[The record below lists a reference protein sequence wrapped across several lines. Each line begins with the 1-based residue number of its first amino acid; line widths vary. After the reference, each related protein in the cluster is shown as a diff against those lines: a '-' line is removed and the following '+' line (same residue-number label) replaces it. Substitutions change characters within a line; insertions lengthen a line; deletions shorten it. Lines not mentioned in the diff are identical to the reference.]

1 MAIPSPQLLR
11 SVSFACVTGGFVL
24 SIPLAG
30 AAWAPVPVLSN
41 SPAKSQFLSH
51 ELYFSDS
58 SYEVPY
64 YLKHFAQVANA
75 VVETGFNRVE
85 TNGTSP
91 TIVTNYYPPGFL
103 DIRVNR
109 DTRDNRPYNARIME
123 MQSALAYFYTAD
135 RPWNVYRGH
144 AAVKIRLEEMLKR
157 WVLMQ
162 NSGGL
167 FAEYS
172 AANWSLAPTG
182 FGVMAAAQALDL
194 LKDSGQPFD
203 ATVLENARLA
213 LRKALMALFTRSD
226 MQNAASSYSNQ
237 YSGSYH
243 AALIYLENW
252 PDAEL
257 NTAFVAAVNA
267 ASATDQSPTGYFYEA
282 DGPDFDYSNVHE
294 RNLRIGLTRLRT
306 RTNDLLPVIVT
317 DENRWAAWLGANLV
331 LQPNISTP
339 TFLAN
344 AGINTRTT
352 SAFQTPES
360 RPLSEFAPLSR
371 AFSYTDAEFI
381 NAVRAKTDSLPS
393 TPTYGSLPTNNSSSY
408 IPLFA
413 FEALGRTESWHPSA
427 AQRTEAINSLPY
439 LSSGRFN
446 RILHNGTSN
455 KELTVAAARRPSYY
469 GLFNSGRAKANQ
481 VKFGLGLL
489 WNPVYGTALQ
499 AVAGDISNSLAT
511 SWGTSRTNMMRVY
524 EQRGAG
530 QTLGAVLRLN
540 GGTFGTSNGT
550 NNLTDGVLAATYNLV
565 DGSSTNGSKTVT
577 FEEDRIRVDVTHPN
591 AFTERL
597 PLIAPSSATRTTTAT
612 QLTLTHTNGSRA
624 IMRLLSGGSFTVAGA
639 ASDNLPS
646 ALRRH
651 AVTVTATNTLS
662 YELIVSSDAF
672 SAGTLGA
679 PSAESYAPANGG
691 ADVGETV
698 TYDLP
703 LVNLLGAST
712 SADFIATLQASGGVT
727 PVTASQLY
735 GVVAPGATPSRPFT
749 FAVNGNFGDPLAITL
764 ALRDGA
770 TDRGTVTYQTV
781 IGGLSSGT
789 TTTTWQ
795 NFDGAAAPALP
806 AGWASNVPSGSA
818 GGWST
823 TTSSPQTSPN
833 AVAAVPTAAVSEQR
847 LDSPAFTIPSAAV
860 DPEIRFQHRWNT
872 ENTYDGGVLEISVDG
887 DAYSDVLSAGGLFL
901 SGAYTGT
908 LSSGYQ
914 NPLGGRQAWFGSA
927 DSAYTQTRIALPAS
941 MLGKSVRL
949 RFRLGSDSSTSPA
962 GAIWRV
968 DTLDFVH
975 KTANYIQ
982 PAGITSEPPP
992 ASVPLSAPYAHTFTA
1007 TGFPAPTFAITSG
1020 TLPSGLVFSSA
1031 GVISGTVSSAFST
1044 RTITVVAT
1052 NGVTPVQS
1060 AGSQTFTLR
1069 PMLPLGVTTSSL
1081 GAGTTGTAYSASLA
1095 ATGGAAPYAWAVTA
1109 GSLPDG
1115 LLLVPGGAISG
1126 TPLGAAASVFTVTA
1140 TDANG
1145 STAARQLS
1153 LAVANPAVLTIVT
1166 PPLTAG
1172 VTGTAYATSLAAVS
1186 GGAPYVW
1193 SLAAGA
1199 LPAGLTLSGSG
1210 ALAGTPSTAGTSN
1223 FTVRVTDVMSA
1234 TATRAYTLTV
1244 TSVLEITTAA
1254 LPDARTGEPYDKSLA
1269 VDGGTGPFTWAVSAG
1284 ALPAGLALSSGGVL
1298 GGMPVTLGSFVF
1310 TARVTDSEGLV
1321 AEREYTLNAVNTLTW
1336 DAQPGTSGVQTGNGM
1351 WTTATST
1358 TNWSISG
1365 TNVPW
1370 VNGSDAVIGGGTLT
1384 VASPLTAGSITFN
1397 AGVVVNGSSPVTI
1410 KQGSVITAN
1419 GADSTI
1425 AAPLSGSSFTKEGAS
1440 RLILSNAGYS
1450 GDVNIAAGELRLNEP
1465 AGERMWNG
1473 TISGSGAILTL
1484 GSGRIV
1490 LGGANTFTGQFTLTG
1505 QSVIRLADGSALGAT
1520 SGNTRLNGD
1529 SNSAPGIE
1537 LVDGITVPEPF
1548 QLIMWTPSVINTN
1561 TNHAQIRNV
1570 TGRNELTGQI
1580 GLDAGGGRWDIAS
1593 DEGHLKV
1600 SGPVVN
1606 IAQRTSSN
1614 ADSWRTLHLRGPG
1627 SGEFTGPM
1635 TDATNGFSKVNVN
1648 VLSGTWILGGTN
1660 KTYTGSTT
1668 IAGGTLQVDTT
1679 IASEIQL
1686 PGGTIGGAGRTTSNL
1701 VVGAGATVVRRL
1713 TDWALPGPAFTAA
1726 QVRGTNNPVWTVRL
1740 DAADLANFSE
1750 TAKTVPVLAA
1760 GNGLTGLALSNITL
1774 QADDFPGHG
1783 TWSLAT
1789 NTTGLVAIYD
1799 PDELTVPAQVLP
1811 SAERG
1816 AVYNFQLVASG
1827 GVQPREWAVVA
1838 GALPSGMQLTSF
1850 GLLSGTPSV
1859 AGSFAF
1865 TVQVTDAADLT
1876 ASRAFVFAVDEAPL
1890 EIVSATL
1897 QDAAV
1902 GEYHTETLAVTGG
1915 SAPYL
1920 WSVVAGTLPPGL
1932 AMGSD
1937 GALAGTPSAAGR
1949 FNFTAL
1955 AADDS
1960 GSTAQRSLAINVSA
1974 APGSFEEWS
1983 GGVRWPDQ
1991 ASAAKSADPDGD
2003 GLSNLL
2009 EFAFATDPL
2018 AAGARWPVV
2027 DLLDSGAG
2035 QTSLRLRFRRSVT
2048 ATGLRF
2054 AVEVTSGLAAP
2065 VWEAVAEAEPGG
2077 PMTGLSPRILVEE
2090 QPLPDGASAVV
2101 VTETRIPGEGSR
2113 FMRLQVA
2120 EELP

>member
-1 MAIPSPQLLR
+1 MASPSPLLSR
-11 SVSFACVTGGFVL
+11 SVRFACVAGGFVL
-24 SIPLAG
+24 SISLAA
-30 AAWAPVPVLSN
+30 AAWAPVPVLST

-91 TIVTNYYPPGFL
+91 AIVTNYYPPGFL

-162 NSGGL
+162 NADGL

-194 LKDSGQPFD
+194 IVDSGLPFD

-226 MQNAASSYSNQ
+226 MQNAANSYSNQ

-294 RNLRIGLTRLRT
+294 RNLRIALTRLRT

-344 AGINTRTT
+344 AGINTRTS

-393 TPTYGSLPTNNSSSY
+393 TPTYGSLSINSSWSY
-408 IPLFA
+408 IPMFV
-413 FEALGRTESWHPSA
+413 FEALGRTEAWHPTA
-427 AQRTEAINSLPY
+427 AQRTEAMNSLPY
-439 LSSGRFN
+439 LASERFN
-446 RILHNGTSN
+446 RVLHNGTSN
-455 KELTVAAARRPSYY
+455 KELSVAAARRSSYY
-469 GLFNSGRAKANQ
+469 GLFNTGRARDNR

-499 AVAGDISNSLAT
+499 AVAGDINNSLAT
-511 SWGTSRTNMMRVY
+511 SWGTGRTNMTRVY
-524 EQRGAG
+524 EQRGSG

-540 GGTFGTSNGT
+540 GSPFGLSNGT
-550 NNLTDGVLAATYNLV
+550 NNLADGVLAASYNLV

-577 FEEDRIRVDVTHPN
+577 FEGDRILVDVTHPN

-597 PLIAPSSATRTTTAT
+597 PLIAPSSATRASSAN
-612 QLTLTHTNGSRA
+612 QLTLTHTNGSRL
-624 IMRLLSGGSFTVAGA
+624 IMRLLNGGSFTVAGA

-651 AVTVTATNTLS
+651 AVTVTATNALS

-712 SADFIATLQASGGVT
+712 SASFTATLQASGGVT
-727 PVTASQLY
+727 PATMSQVY
-735 GVVAPGATPSRPFT
+735 GVVAPGATASRPFT
-749 FAVNGNFGDPLAITL
+749 FAVNGNFGDPLTITL
-764 ALRDGA
+764 ALRDGT

-781 IGGLSSGT
+781 IGGMASGT

-795 NFDGAAAPALP
+795 NFDGATAPALP
-806 AGWASNVPSGSA
+806 AGWASSVPSGSA

-847 LDSPAFTIPSAAV
+847 LDSPAFTLPSAAV

-887 DAYSDVLSAGGLFL
+887 GAFSDVLSAGGFFL

-914 NPLGGRQAWFGSA
+914 NPLGGRPAWFGNS
-927 DSAYTQTRIALPAS
+927 DSAYTQTKIALPAS

-949 RFRLGSDSSTSPA
+949 RFRLGSDSSISPA

-968 DTLDFVH
+968 DTLELVH

-982 PAGITSEPPP
+982 PAAITSEPPP
-992 ASVPLSAPYAHTFTA
+992 FSVPLSTPYAHTFTA
-1007 TGFPAPTFAITSG
+1007 TGFPAPAFAITSG

-1052 NGVTPVQS
+1052 NGVAPVQS

-1069 PMLPLGVTTSSL
+1069 PMLLLGVTTSSL
-1081 GAGTTGTAYSASLA
+1081 AAGTAGTVYSASLA
-1095 ATGGAAPYAWAVTA
+1095 ATGGAAPYEWAVTD

-1115 LLLVPGGAISG
+1115 LVLSPEGAISG
-1126 TPLGAAASVFTVTA
+1126 TPLGAATSAFTVTA

-1153 LAVANPAVLTIVT
+1153 LTVANPAVLTIVT
-1166 PPLTAG
+1166 PSLTAG

-1193 SLAAGA
+1193 SLVAGA
-1199 LPAGLTLSGSG
+1199 LPAGLTLSWSG

-1223 FTVRVTDVMSA
+1223 FTVRVTDAMSA
-1234 TATRAYTLTV
+1234 TATRVYTLTV
-1244 TSVLEITTAA
+1244 TGLLEITTAA

-1284 ALPAGLALSSGGVL
+1284 ALPAGLGLSSGGVL
-1298 GGMPVTLGSFVF
+1298 GGMPGTLGSFVF

-1321 AEREYTLNAVNTLTW
+1321 AEREYTLNAVNMLTW
-1336 DAQPGTSGVQTGNGM
+1336 DAQPGTSGVQSGNGT

-1358 TNWSISG
+1358 TNWSIGG

-1384 VASPLTAGSITFN
+1384 VATPLTAGSITFN

-1410 KQGSVITAN
+1410 KDGSIISAN

-1425 AAPLSGSSFTKEGAS
+1425 ATPLAGGSWTKSGTS
-1440 RLILSNAGYS
+1440 RLILSNAGYA
-1450 GDVNIAAGELRLNEP
+1450 GDLAISAGELRLNEP
-1465 AGERMWNG
+1465 AGERTWNG
-1473 TISGSGAILTL
+1473 TISGSGTILTL
-1484 GSGRIV
+1484 GPGRII
-1490 LGGANTFTGQFTLTG
+1490 LGGANTFTGQFTITG

-1529 SNSAPGIE
+1529 SNNAPGIE

-1548 QLIMWTPSVINTN
+1548 QLIMWTPSAINTD

-1570 TGRNELTGQI
+1570 AGTNELTGQI

-1593 DEGHLKV
+1593 NEGHLKV

-1668 IAGGTLQVDTT
+1668 ITGGTLQVDTT

-1686 PGGTIGGAGRTTSNL
+1686 SGGALAGQGRTTSNL
-1701 VVGAGATVVRRL
+1701 VIGSGTTVARRL
-1713 TDWALPGPAFTAA
+1713 ADWTMPGPAFTAA
-1726 QVRGTNNPVWTVRL
+1726 QVRGTNHPAWTVRL
-1740 DAADLANFSE
+1740 DAAELANFSE

-1760 GNGLTGLALSNITL
+1760 SNGLTGLALSNISL

-1783 TWSLAT
+1783 TWSLGTNAT
-1789 NTTGLVAIYD
+1789 GVVAVYD
-1799 PDELTVPAQVLP
+1799 PDELTVPAQDLAW
-1811 SAERG
+1811 AERD
-1816 AVYNFQLVASG
+1816 AVYNFQFVASG
-1827 GVQPREWAVVA
+1827 GVSPHEWGVVA
-1838 GALPSGMQLTSF
+1838 DDLPAGLQLTSS

-1859 AGSFAF
+1859 SGLFVF
-1865 TVQVTDAADLT
+1865 TVQAADS
-1876 ASRAFVFAVDEAPL
+1876 AGISAMRVFSLVVDSPPL
-1890 EIVSATL
+1890 EVLTTSL
-1897 QDAAV
+1897 QAAAV
-1902 GEYHTETLAVTGG
+1902 GEYHSESLR
-1915 SAPYL
+1915 
-1920 WSVVAGTLPPGL
+1920 VAGGFGPYEW
-1932 AMGSD
+1932 S
-1937 GALAGTPSAAGR
+1937 LAGGVLPAGLV
-1949 FNFTAL
+1949 L
-1955 AADDS
+1955 AADGELAGVPVAS
-1960 GSTAQRSLAINVSA
+1960 GHFVFTAKVTDGRGWMAQRSLQIAVSA
-1974 APGSFEEWS
+1974 IPGSFDDWS
-1983 GGVRWPDQ
+1983 KGVRWPDD
-1991 ASAAKSADPDGD
+1991 ASSALMADPDGD
-2003 GLSNLL
+2003 GVVNLF
-2009 EFAFATDPL
+2009 EHAFDTDPL
-2018 AAGARWPVV
+2018 SADAPPVASEYVEV
-2027 DLLDSGAG
+2027 DGRPAM
-2035 QTSLRLRFRRSVT
+2035 RLRFRRSGT
-2048 ATGLRF
+2048 ALGLRF
-2054 AVEVTSGLAAP
+2054 AVRATSDLSAAT
-2065 VWEAVAEAEPGG
+2065 WQLLAEAEPGG
-2077 PMTGLSPRILVEE
+2077 LMTSSDPGVVVGQQL
-2090 QPLPDGASAVV
+2090 LPDGAYEVT
-2101 VTETRIPGEGSR
+2101 VTEEMPAEAGSR
-2113 FMRLQVA
+2113 FMRLNVT
-2120 EELP
+2120 EEMP

>member
-1 MAIPSPQLLR
+1 MAPPPFQRLTAFPLIW
-11 SVSFACVTGGFVL
+11 FVAGIGL
-24 SIPLAG
+24 SATVG
-30 AAWAPVPVLSN
+30 RAAWLPVPALSS
-41 SPAKSQFLSH
+41 SPPKSQFASH
-51 ELYFSDS
+51 ELYLSDA

-64 YLKHFAQVANA
+64 YLRHFAQVANA

-85 TNGTSP
+85 TNGTSS

-135 RPWNVYRGH
+135 RPWNVYRGN

-162 NSGGL
+162 NADGL

-194 LKDSGQPFD
+194 IVDSGLPFD

-252 PDAEL
+252 PDTEL
-257 NTAFVAAVNA
+257 NNAFVAAVNA

-294 RNLRIGLTRLRT
+294 RNLRIALTRLRT

-344 AGINTRTT
+344 AGINTRTS

-371 AFSYTDAEFI
+371 AFSYTDAEFT

-393 TPTYGSLPTNNSSSY
+393 TPTYGSLSTNSSSSY
-408 IPLFA
+408 IPMFV
-413 FEALGRTESWHPSA
+413 FEALGRTEAWHPTA

-439 LSSGRFN
+439 LASERFN
-446 RILHNGTSN
+446 RVLHNGTSN
-455 KELTVAAARRPSYY
+455 KELTVAAARRSSYY
-469 GLFNSGRAKANQ
+469 GLFNTGRAKDNR

-499 AVAGDISNSLAT
+499 AVAGDINNSLAT
-511 SWGTSRTNMMRVY
+511 SWGTGRTNMTRVY
-524 EQRGAG
+524 EQRGSG

-540 GGTFGTSNGT
+540 GSTFGLTNGT
-550 NNLTDGVLAATYNLV
+550 NNLADGVLAASYNLV

-577 FEEDRIRVDVTHPN
+577 FEGDRIRVDVTHPN

-597 PLIAPSSATRTTTAT
+597 PLIAPSSATRTSSAN
-612 QLTLTHTNGSRA
+612 QLTLTHTNGSRL
-624 IMRLLSGGSFTVAGA
+624 IMRLLNGGSFTVAGA

-651 AVTVTATNTLS
+651 AVTVTATNALS
-662 YELIVSSDAF
+662 YEILVASDAF
-672 SAGTLGA
+672 AAGTLGA
-679 PSAESYAPANGG
+679 PSSESYAPANAG
-691 ADVGETV
+691 ADAGETV

-703 LVNLLGAST
+703 ITNLLGAST
-712 SADFIATLQASGGVT
+712 SAEFTATLEASGGVI
-727 PVTASQLY
+727 PVTTSQVY
-735 GVVAPGATPSRPFT
+735 GTIAPGATASRPFT
-749 FAVNGNFGDPLAITL
+749 FTVNGNSGDPLTITL
-764 ALRDGA
+764 ALREGA
-770 TDRGTVTYQTV
+770 TDRGTITYQTV
-781 IGGLSSGT
+781 ISNLR
-789 TTTTWQ
+789 
-795 NFDGAAAPALP
+795 PAEITSDP
-806 AGWASNVPSGSA
+806 PPVFVPLGSA
-818 GGWST
+818 
-823 TTSSPQTSPN
+823 
-833 AVAAVPTAAVSEQR
+833 
-847 LDSPAFTIPSAAV
+847 
-860 DPEIRFQHRWNT
+860 
-872 ENTYDGGVLEISVDG
+872 
-887 DAYSDVLSAGGLFL
+887 
-901 SGAYTGT
+901 
-908 LSSGYQ
+908 
-914 NPLGGRQAWFGSA
+914 
-927 DSAYTQTRIALPAS
+927 
-941 MLGKSVRL
+941 
-949 RFRLGSDSSTSPA
+949 
-962 GAIWRV
+962 
-968 DTLDFVH
+968 
-975 KTANYIQ
+975 
-982 PAGITSEPPP
+982 
-992 ASVPLSAPYAHTFTA
+992 YAHSFTA

-1020 TLPSGLVFSSA
+1020 TLPSGLVFSSS
-1031 GVISGTVSSAFST
+1031 GVISGTVSNAFST
-1044 RTITVVAT
+1044 RTITVVAN

-1069 PMLPLGVTTSSL
+1069 PMLPLGITTSSL
-1081 GAGTTGTAYSASLA
+1081 AAGTTGTAYSASLA

-1115 LLLVPGGAISG
+1115 LALSPEGAISG
-1126 TPLGAAASVFTVTA
+1126 TPLGAATSLFTVTA

-1166 PPLTAG
+1166 PSLAAG
-1172 VTGTAYATSLAAVS
+1172 MTGTAYASTLAAVS
-1186 GGAPYVW
+1186 GGAPYTW
-1193 SLAAGA
+1193 SLASGT
-1199 LPAGLTLSGSG
+1199 LPAGLALSESG
-1210 ALAGTPSTAGTSN
+1210 VLAGTPSTAGTSS
-1223 FTVRVTDVMSA
+1223 FTVRVTDSVSA
-1234 TATRAYTLTV
+1234 AATRAYTLKV
-1244 TSVLEITTAA
+1244 SGILEITTSV
-1254 LPDARTGEPYDKSLA
+1254 LPDGRTGVPYDTTLA
-1269 VDGGTGPFTWAVSAG
+1269 VTGGTGPFAWSVSAG

-1298 GGMPVTLGSFVF
+1298 GGTPDVLGSFAF
-1310 TARVTDSEGLV
+1310 TARVTDAEGSV
-1321 AEREYTLNAVNTLTW
+1321 AERDYTFNAVNTLTW
-1336 DAQPGTSGVQTGNGM
+1336 DAQPGTSGVQAGNGT

-1358 TNWSISG
+1358 TNWSIGG

-1370 VNGSDAVIGGGTLT
+1370 VNGSDAVIGGGTLS
-1384 VASPLTAGSITFN
+1384 VATPITAGTITFN
-1397 AGVVVNGSSPVTI
+1397 AGVVLNGFSPVTI
-1410 KQGSVITAN
+1410 KDGATISAN

-1425 AAPLSGSSFTKEGAS
+1425 ATPLAGGSWTKSGAS
-1440 RLILSNAGYS
+1440 RLILSNAGYA
-1450 GDVNIAAGELRLNEP
+1450 GDLAVSAGELRLNEP
-1465 AGERMWNG
+1465 AGERAWNG

-1484 GSGRIV
+1484 GPGRIV

-1505 QSVIRLADGSALGAT
+1505 QSVIRLASGSALGAT
-1520 SGNTRLNGD
+1520 NGNTRLNGD
-1529 SNSAPGIE
+1529 SNNAPGIE
-1537 LVDGITVPEPF
+1537 LAGGLTVPETF
-1548 QLIMWTPSVINTN
+1548 QLIMWTPGVINTN

-1570 TGRNELTGQI
+1570 TGTNELTGQI

-1593 DEGHLKV
+1593 NEGHLKV

-1668 IAGGTLQVDTT
+1668 VAGGTLQVDTT

-1686 PGGTIGGAGRTTSNL
+1686 PGGTLGGAGRTMSNL
-1701 VVGAGATVVRRL
+1701 VIGAGATVVRRL
-1713 TDWALPGPAFTAA
+1713 ADWTAPGPAFTAA

-1760 GNGLTGLALSNITL
+1760 GNGLTGLALSNISL

-1789 NTTGLVAIYD
+1789 NSTGVVAVYD
-1799 PDELTVPAQVLP
+1799 PDELTVPAQDLP
-1811 SAERG
+1811 AAERG
-1816 AVYNFQLVASG
+1816 SVYNFQFIASG
-1827 GVQPREWAVVA
+1827 GVSPRDWTVLA
-1838 GALPSGMQLTSF
+1838 GALPAGLQLTSS

-1859 AGSFAF
+1859 AGPFAF
-1865 TVQVTDAADLT
+1865 TAQVTDAAGLT
-1876 ASRAFVFAVDEAPL
+1876 ASRGFVLVVAESPL
-1890 EIVSATL
+1890 DILSVSL

-1902 GEYHTETLAVTGG
+1902 GEYHTEMLAATGG
-1915 SAPYL
+1915 TLPYL
-1920 WSVVAGTLPPGL
+1920 WSVVAGSLPPGL
-1932 AMGSD
+1932 VLGPD
-1937 GALAGTPSAAGR
+1937 GELAGTPSAAGR

-1955 AADDS
+1955 VADGS
-1960 GSTAQRSLAINVSA
+1960 GSTVQRGLAINVSA

-1983 GGVRWPDQ
+1983 GGVPWPDQ

-2018 AAGARWPVV
+2018 AAGAPWPVV
-2027 DLLDSGAG
+2027 DVVDTGAG
-2035 QTSLRLRFRRSVT
+2035 QTALRLRFRRSAT

-2054 AVEVTSGLAAP
+2054 TVEATSGLAAF

-2090 QPLPDGASAVV
+2090 QPLPDGASEVA
-2101 VTETRIPGEGSR
+2101 VTETRMPGEGAR

>member
-162 NSGGL
+162 NSDGL

-282 DGPDFDYSNVHE
+282 NGPDFDYSNVHE

-344 AGINTRTT
+344 AGINTRTS

-371 AFSYTDAEFI
+371 AFCYTGAEFT
-381 NAVRAKTDSLPS
+381 NAVRAKTDSLAS
-393 TPTYGSLPTNNSSSY
+393 TPTYGTLTTNNNSSY
-408 IPLFA
+408 IPMFV
-413 FEALGRTESWHPSA
+413 FEALGRTEAWHPTA
-427 AQRTEAINSLPY
+427 AQRTEAVNSLPY
-439 LSSGRFN
+439 LASERFN
-446 RILHNGTSN
+446 RVLHNGTSG
-455 KELTVAAARRPSYY
+455 KLLTVAAARRPSYY
-469 GLFNSGRAKANQ
+469 GLFNTGEAKADQ

-489 WNPVYGTALQ
+489 WNPVFGTALQ
-499 AVAGDISNSLAT
+499 ALAGGINNSLAT
-511 SWGTSRTNMMRVY
+511 SWGTSRTDMTRVY
-524 EQRGAG
+524 EQRGGG

-540 GGTFGTSNGT
+540 GSTFGMTNGT
-550 NNLTDGVLAATYNLV
+550 NNLADGILSATYNLF
-565 DGSSTNGSKTVT
+565 DGATNRGSKTVT
-577 FEEDRIRVDVTHPN
+577 FEEDRIRVDVTHAN

-597 PLIAPSSATRTTTAT
+597 PLIAPSSASRTTNAT
-612 QLTLTHTNGSRA
+612 QLTLTHTNGSRL
-624 IMRLLSGGSFTVAGA
+624 IMRLLSGGNFTVAGA
-639 ASDNLPS
+639 ATDNLPS

-651 AVTVTATNTLS
+651 AVTINATNSLS
-662 YELIVSSDAF
+662 YELFVTSDAF
-672 SAGTLGA
+672 QAGALGA
-679 PSAESYAPANGG
+679 PTAESYAPANSG

-698 TYDLP
+698 TYNLP

-712 SADFIATLQASGGVT
+712 SASFNATLQASGGVV
-727 PVTASQLY
+727 PVTTNQVY
-735 GVVAPGATPSRPFT
+735 GAVAVGATVSKPFL
-749 FAVNGNFGDPLAITL
+749 FSVNGNFGDPLTITL
-764 ALRDGA
+764 ALRDG
-770 TDRGTVTYQTV
+770 TNNYGNISYQTF
-781 IGGLSSGT
+781 IGGLSTNT
-789 TTTTWQ
+789 TTTDWQ
-795 NFDGAAAPALP
+795 NFDGVSAPALP
-806 AGWASNVPSGSA
+806 GGWTSSVPAGTA
-818 GGWST
+818 GGWT
-823 TTSSPQTSPN
+823 TTTNSPN
-833 AVAAVPTAAVSEQR
+833 TAPNSVSAVPTGLVSEQR
-847 LDSPAFTIPSAAV
+847 LDSPSFNIPAAAG
-860 DPEIRFQHRWNT
+860 DPELRFQHRWDT

-887 DAYSDVLSAGGLFL
+887 GDYADIVSAGGSFVAGGY
-901 SGAYTGT
+901 SGA
-908 LSSGYQ
+908 LSSAHQ
-914 NPLGGRQAWFGSA
+914 NPLGGRQAWFGSSN
-927 DSAYTQTRIALPAS
+927 SAYTLTRISLPSS
-941 MLGKSVRL
+941 MLGKSLRL
-949 RFRLGSDSSTSPA
+949 RFRLGSDSSVTVNNA
-962 GAIWRV
+962 VWRI
-968 DTLDFVH
+968 DTLQLVY
-975 KTANYIQ
+975 KSPNNIQ
-982 PAGITSEPPP
+982 PAEITSAAP
-992 ASVPLSAPYAHTFTA
+992 AGSVPLGIAYSHTFVA
-1007 TGFPAPTFAITSG
+1007 LGQPAPVFAVTAG
-1020 TLPSGLVFSSA
+1020 TLPAGMTLSPSGVL
-1031 GVISGTVSSAFST
+1031 SGTVGSNFSARS
-1044 RTITVVAT
+1044 ITVAAT
-1052 NGVTPVQS
+1052 NGVTPIRS
-1060 AGSQTFTLR
+1060 NATQTFTLQ
-1069 PMLPLGVTTSSL
+1069 PLVALAISTTSL
-1081 GAGTTGTAYSASLA
+1081 NAATVGAVYSASLA
-1095 ATGGAAPYAWAVTA
+1095 ATGGSLAHSWTLASGSLPAGLVISQAGIISGTPLSAGTANFSVRVTDALGASVTKSLSIIATNPAALSVVTP
-1109 GSLPDG
+1109 SLPDG
-1115 LLLVPGGAISG
+1115 LAGAIY
-1126 TPLGAAASVFTVTA
+1126 SVT
-1140 TDANG
+1140 
-1145 STAARQLS
+1145 
-1153 LAVANPAVLTIVT
+1153 
-1166 PPLTAG
+1166 
-1172 VTGTAYATSLAAVS
+1172 LAAVS
-1186 GGAPYVW
+1186 GTGPCTW
-1193 SLAAGA
+1193 SLASGV
-1199 LPAGLTLSGSG
+1199 LPAGLSLSAGG
-1210 ALAGTPSTAGTSN
+1210 IVGGTPSASGSST
-1223 FTVRVTDVMSA
+1223 FTVRVTDSAAA
-1234 TATRAYTLTV
+1234 TATRSFTVSVSGTLGI
-1244 TSVLEITTAA
+1244 STAS
-1254 LPDARTGEPYDKSLA
+1254 LPDVRTGTVYSATLGVTD
-1269 VDGGTGPFTWAVSAG
+1269 GTGPFTWTTASGTLPPGLTLNSAG
-1284 ALPAGLALSSGGVL
+1284 VISGTATG
-1298 GGMPVTLGSFVF
+1298 LGSFIFV
-1310 TARVTDSEGLV
+1310 ARVTDANSAV
-1321 AEREYTLNAVNTLTW
+1321 AEREYTLHAVNTLTW
-1336 DAQPGTSGVQTGNGM
+1336 DAQPATAGIQTGNGT
-1351 WTTATST
+1351 WTTATNS
-1358 TNWSISG
+1358 TNWSISNS
-1365 TNVPW
+1365 NVAW
-1370 VNGSDAVIGGGTLT
+1370 VNGSDAIIGGGTLT
-1384 VASPLTAGSITFN
+1384 VATPLTVGGVTFN
-1397 AGVVVNGSSPVTI
+1397 TNVVINGSSLITI

-1425 AAPLSGSSFTKEGAS
+1425 AAPLSGTSFTKEGAS

-1484 GSGRIV
+1484 GPGRIV

-1529 SNSAPGIE
+1529 SNNAPGIE

-1686 PGGTIGGAGRTTSNL
+1686 PGGTLGGAGRTTSNL

-1760 GNGLTGLALSNITL
+1760 SNGLTGLALSNITL

-1932 AMGSD
+1932 VMGSD
-1937 GALAGTPSAAGR
+1937 GELAGTPSAAGR

-2035 QTSLRLRFRRSVT
+2035 QTSLRLRFRRSAT

-2054 AVEVTSGLAAP
+2054 TVEVTSGLAAP

>member
-1 MAIPSPQLLR
+1 MATPFPQLSR
-11 SVSFACVTGGFVL
+11 SVRFACVAGGFVL
-24 SIPLAG
+24 SIPFAG
-30 AAWAPVPVLSN
+30 AAWTPVPLLSN

-85 TNGTSP
+85 TNGTSS

-162 NSGGL
+162 NANGL

-194 LKDSGQPFD
+194 IVDSGLPFD

-294 RNLRIGLTRLRT
+294 RNLRIALTRLRT

-344 AGINTRTT
+344 AGINTRTSST
-352 SAFQTPES
+352 FQTPES

-393 TPTYGSLPTNNSSSY
+393 TPTYGSLSTNSSWSY
-408 IPLFA
+408 IPMFV
-413 FEALGRTESWHPSA
+413 FESLGRTEAWHPTA

-439 LSSGRFN
+439 LASERFN
-446 RILHNGTSN
+446 RVLHNGTSN
-455 KELTVAAARRPSYY
+455 KELTVAAARRSSYY
-469 GLFNSGRAKANQ
+469 GLFNTGRARDNR

-499 AVAGDISNSLAT
+499 AVAGDINNSLAT
-511 SWGTSRTNMMRVY
+511 SWGTGRTNMTRVY
-524 EQRGAG
+524 EQRGSG

-540 GGTFGTSNGT
+540 GSTFGLSSGT
-550 NNLTDGVLAATYNLV
+550 NNLADGVLAASYNLV

-577 FEEDRIRVDVTHPN
+577 FEGDRIRVDVTHPN

-597 PLIAPSSATRTTTAT
+597 PLIAPSSATRTSSAN
-612 QLTLTHTNGSRA
+612 QLTLTHTNGSRL
-624 IMRLLSGGSFTVAGA
+624 IMRLLNGGSFTVAGA

-662 YELIVSSDAF
+662 YEILVASDAF
-672 SAGTLGA
+672 AAGTLGA
-679 PSAESYAPANGG
+679 PSSESYAPANAG
-691 ADVGETV
+691 ADAGETV

-703 LVNLLGAST
+703 IINLLGAST
-712 SADFIATLQASGGVT
+712 SAEFTATLEASGGVT
-727 PVTASQLY
+727 PVTTSQVY
-735 GVVAPGATPSRPFT
+735 GTIAPGATASRPFT
-749 FAVNGNFGDPLAITL
+749 FTVNGNSGEPLTITL
-764 ALRDGA
+764 ALREGA
-770 TDRGTVTYQTV
+770 TDRGTITYQTV
-781 IGGLSSGT
+781 IGNLRPAAITSDPPPV
-789 TTTTWQ
+789 
-795 NFDGAAAPALP
+795 FVPLGAA
-806 AGWASNVPSGSA
+806 
-818 GGWST
+818 
-823 TTSSPQTSPN
+823 
-833 AVAAVPTAAVSEQR
+833 
-847 LDSPAFTIPSAAV
+847 
-860 DPEIRFQHRWNT
+860 
-872 ENTYDGGVLEISVDG
+872 
-887 DAYSDVLSAGGLFL
+887 
-901 SGAYTGT
+901 
-908 LSSGYQ
+908 
-914 NPLGGRQAWFGSA
+914 
-927 DSAYTQTRIALPAS
+927 
-941 MLGKSVRL
+941 
-949 RFRLGSDSSTSPA
+949 
-962 GAIWRV
+962 
-968 DTLDFVH
+968 
-975 KTANYIQ
+975 
-982 PAGITSEPPP
+982 
-992 ASVPLSAPYAHTFTA
+992 YAHTFTA

-1031 GVISGTVSSAFST
+1031 GVISGTVSNAFST

-1069 PMLPLGVTTSSL
+1069 PMLPLGITTSSL
-1081 GAGTTGTAYSASLA
+1081 AAGTAGTAYSASLA

-1115 LLLVPGGAISG
+1115 LALSPEGAISG
-1126 TPLGAAASVFTVTA
+1126 TPLGAATSVFTVTV

-1153 LAVANPAVLTIVT
+1153 LTVANPAVLTIVT
-1166 PPLTAG
+1166 PSLAAG
-1172 VTGTAYATSLAAVS
+1172 MTGTAYATTLAAVS

-1199 LPAGLTLSGSG
+1199 LPAGLALLESGV
-1210 ALAGTPSTAGTSN
+1210 LAGTPSTAGTSS
-1223 FTVRVTDVMSA
+1223 FTVRVTDAMSA
-1234 TATRAYTLTV
+1234 TATRVYTLTV
-1244 TSVLEITTAA
+1244 NGVLEITTSA
-1254 LPDARTGEPYDKSLA
+1254 LPDARTGVVYDTILA
-1269 VDGGTGPFTWAVSAG
+1269 VSGGIGPFAWTVSAG
-1284 ALPAGLALSSGGVL
+1284 ALPPGLSLSPGGAL
-1298 GGMPVTLGSFVF
+1298 GGTPAVLGSFTF
-1310 TARVTDSEGLV
+1310 TARVTDAEGSV
-1321 AEREYTLNAVNTLTW
+1321 AERAYTVNAVNTLAW
-1336 DAQPGTSGVQTGNGM
+1336 DAQPATAGVQSGNGT

-1358 TNWSISG
+1358 TNWSIGG

-1384 VASPLTAGSITFN
+1384 VATPLTAGSITFN

-1410 KQGSVITAN
+1410 KDGSIISAN

-1425 AAPLSGSSFTKEGAS
+1425 ATPLAGGSLTKSGTS
-1440 RLILSNAGYS
+1440 RLILSNAGYA
-1450 GDVNIAAGELRLNEP
+1450 GDLAISAGELRLNEP
-1465 AGERMWNG
+1465 AGERTWNG

-1484 GSGRIV
+1484 GPGRII
-1490 LGGANTFTGQFTLTG
+1490 LGGANTFTGQFTITG

-1529 SNSAPGIE
+1529 SNNAPGIE

-1570 TGRNELTGQI
+1570 TGTNELTGQI

-1668 IAGGTLQVDTT
+1668 VAGGTLQVDTT

-1686 PGGTIGGAGRTTSNL
+1686 PGGTLGGAGRTMSNL
-1701 VVGAGATVVRRL
+1701 VIGAGATVVRRL
-1713 TDWALPGPAFTAA
+1713 ADWTAPGPAFTAA
-1726 QVRGTNNPVWTVRL
+1726 QVRGTNNPAWTVRL
-1740 DAADLANFSE
+1740 DAADVANFSE

-1760 GNGLTGLALSNITL
+1760 GNGLTGLALSNISL

-1789 NTTGLVAIYD
+1789 NSTGVVAVYD
-1799 PDELTVPAQVLP
+1799 PDELTVPAQDLP
-1811 SAERG
+1811 AAERG
-1816 AVYNFQLVASG
+1816 SVYNFQFIASG
-1827 GVQPREWAVVA
+1827 GVSPREWAVLA
-1838 GALPSGMQLTSF
+1838 GALPAGLQLTSS

-1859 AGSFAF
+1859 AGSFGF
-1865 TVQVTDAADLT
+1865 TAQVTDAAGLT
-1876 ASRAFVFAVDEAPL
+1876 ASRGFVLVVAESPL
-1890 EIVSATL
+1890 EILSVSL

-1902 GEYHTETLAVTGG
+1902 GEYHTEMLSATGG
-1915 SAPYL
+1915 TVPYF
-1920 WSVVAGTLPPGL
+1920 WSVVAGSLPPGL
-1932 AMGSD
+1932 VLGSD
-1937 GALAGTPSAAGR
+1937 GELAGTPSVAGR

-1955 AADDS
+1955 VADDS
-1960 GSTAQRSLAINVSA
+1960 GSTVQRGLAINVSA

-2009 EFAFATDPL
+2009 EFAFGTDPL
-2018 AAGARWPVV
+2018 AAGAPWPVV

-2035 QTSLRLRFRRSVT
+2035 QTSLRLRFRRSAT

-2054 AVEVTSGLAAP
+2054 TVEATSGLAAP

-2077 PMTGLSPRILVEE
+2077 PMTGLSPQILVGE
-2090 QPLPDGASAVV
+2090 QPLPDGASEVV
-2101 VTETRIPGEGSR
+2101 VTETRMPGEGAR